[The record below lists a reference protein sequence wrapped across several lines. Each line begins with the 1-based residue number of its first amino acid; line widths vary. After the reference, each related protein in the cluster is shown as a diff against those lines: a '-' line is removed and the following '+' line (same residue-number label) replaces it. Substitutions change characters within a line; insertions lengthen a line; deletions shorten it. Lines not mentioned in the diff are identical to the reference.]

1 MYLKYIRADGFKS
14 FADKTEIEIKPGIT
28 CVVGPNGSGKSNI
41 VDAVRWV
48 LGEQSVKALRGD
60 SSMSDIIFSGSKSRK
75 GNNRSIVSLTF
86 DNSDNYL
93 NTEFKE
99 VEIKRVLYKTGE
111 NEYYLNNTK
120 VRLKDIIDLFLDT
133 GASKESFN
141 IISQG
146 AVSDV
151 INSKPENRRTIF
163 EEAAGVLKYKKRK
176 EDTLKKINK
185 TKDNI
190 EKVNLLTDELLV
202 TLTPL
207 KEQADKARIYLDY
220 KEQLKKRDV
229 ALIANDI
236 TTINDEYQSVKS
248 NIDSLNMEINTLS
261 KNYSSDDEELENL
274 KLESIKIDTLIDN
287 KNKDIMLLVNELS
300 DLQSKKQITIER
312 QKYEVDDQKL
322 ENNIITLK
330 EDIYNIEGNL
340 KVANKELESDNRDV
354 QTKNLELIDLKK
366 RIEQLDKDRIYH
378 SNIVNALNKEVLQI
392 SNKIDIL
399 NDNINN
405 DTKLPYAVKSVLN
418 NVRLTGV
425 RGVLSKLIEVP
436 DKYSVAI
443 ETALGSNCN
452 VIVVDDEIVAK
463 NAINYL
469 KDNKLGRATFYPLNI
484 IKGRYVDNEIIK
496 DAVNDRGYIGLAVDL
511 IDYDKKYRNI
521 MLNQLGNVIVVDN
534 IDSLNRIG
542 KMVNYKCRVVSLD
555 GDILYSGGAMSGG
568 INKTGKGIL
577 SEKKE
582 LEDLN
587 HRLNEKQFELNDSN
601 SNLEMLNKNYDTL
614 VISYNEASKE
624 KSVLEGMIEQ
634 KNRYVLGLEESLNNK
649 KMELEG
655 TKNVSSKG
663 LQKELDSILEKY
675 YEVLNNKELLEKEL
689 TKLKSNK
696 FDITNKINE
705 YEKKYKDFNSNYNS
719 KMNVLK
725 NEEIK
730 LGKMDVKLDNLLLV
744 LNETYGMTYEKAKNE
759 YFLEDEAENVRLEVN
774 NLKAKIRDLGEVN
787 TGSIP
792 EYERLNDRYSFLMNQ
807 KKDLEESIGSLLNII
822 DEMDEIMKT
831 NFVQTFEKIRIE
843 FSRVFKTLFKGG
855 EAVLE
860 LTDPDNIL
868 ETGIEIS
875 ALPPGKKLN
884 SIALLS
890 GGEKTLTAISLLFAI
905 LNVKPVPFVI
915 LDEVEAALDEANVE
929 NFGQYLESKKEKSQF
944 IVITHKKKTM
954 EFADA
959 LYGITMQESGVS
971 KIVSVR
977 LEERNMI

>member
-719 KMNVLK
+719 KMNILK

-759 YFLEDEAENVRLEVN
+759 YFLEDEEENVRLEVN

>member
-146 AVSDV
+146 AVSNV

-236 TTINDEYQSVKS
+236 TTINNEYQSVKS

-354 QTKNLELIDLKK
+354 QTKNLELIGLKK

-484 IKGRYVDNEIIK
+484 IKGRYIDNEIIK
-496 DAVNDRGYIGLAVDL
+496 DVVNDRGYIGLAVDL
-511 IDYDKKYRNI
+511 IDYDKKYKNI
-521 MLNQLGNVIVVDN
+521 MLNHLGNVIVVDN

-582 LEDLN
+582 LEELN

-601 SNLEMLNKNYDTL
+601 SNLEMLNKNYDAL

-719 KMNVLK
+719 KMNILK

-807 KKDLEESIGSLLNII
+807 KKDLEDSIGSLLNII

-977 LEERNMI
+977 LEERNTI